1 MRYLCIV
8 FLQIQF
14 SFSLFF
20 SQNESFRIISEKIDP
35 ICSTNYEGAKKIFQE
50 IEEKY
55 QIDPAEKLLFLKYSL
70 ENNDIRYFKS
80 SMKKL
85 IKNNG
90 YNYAIEDSKFKQRN
104 FNFIE
109 LIRLKEVESWLI
121 KKSEKYYPIWIKN
134 HQHAFSIK
142 LKIDQLIVKDQMRGY
157 FCRIYDQD
165 STVGADKMLAEID
178 YSNFRELLILADENG
193 ILPNHIDHGIGTYY
207 SWQGILLHNL
217 KTVSG
222 KDYFLKIWEEIL
234 PYIEKTY
241 FSGKIG
247 YDLFQLY
254 DQFLAQNYGYQYY
267 GFEKNVP
274 VFDLEHLEDRK
285 IKYGFL

>member
-90 YNYAIEDSKFKQRN
+90 YNYAI
-104 FNFIE
+104 
-109 LIRLKEVESWLI
+109 
-121 KKSEKYYPIWIKN
+121 
-134 HQHAFSIK
+134 
-142 LKIDQLIVKDQMRGY
+142 
-157 FCRIYDQD
+157 
-165 STVGADKMLAEID
+165 
-178 YSNFRELLILADENG
+178 
-193 ILPNHIDHGIGTYY
+193 
-207 SWQGILLHNL
+207 
-217 KTVSG
+217 
-222 KDYFLKIWEEIL
+222 
-234 PYIEKTY
+234 
-241 FSGKIG
+241 
-247 YDLFQLY
+247 
-254 DQFLAQNYGYQYY
+254 
-267 GFEKNVP
+267 
-274 VFDLEHLEDRK
+274 
-285 IKYGFL
+285 